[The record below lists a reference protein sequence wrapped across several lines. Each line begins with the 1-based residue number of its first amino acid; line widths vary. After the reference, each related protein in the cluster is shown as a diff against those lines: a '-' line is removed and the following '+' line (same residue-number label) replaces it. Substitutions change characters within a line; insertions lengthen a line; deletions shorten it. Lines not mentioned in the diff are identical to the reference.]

1 MTRQNHLLRS
11 LTALAAGTGLL
22 ILVFIGSLSIGAVHI
37 PISEVFAWATGRLPD
52 TDLAARVLSGVRLP
66 RSLGAL
72 AIGVALGATGAS
84 LQGIYRTPIVDGHL
98 VGISAASGVGVAL
111 GYALAPNDAR
121 IAAAALLGAVAGASY
136 GLLSRWLDQVRR
148 GALVFVLVGI
158 AAGMTM
164 TAWTGLFVLAIDSPA
179 VPTLSFFIF
188 GSLAGITMTSLAIS
202 APLIL
207 LALGT
212 LWWIGPGVDLLS
224 LGEQQSIHLG
234 FDARRRVPM
243 ALAAIGVA
251 VGASVAL
258 GGVIGFIGL
267 VIPFGLRPIVGPS
280 QRKLIPV
287 SAVGGAIT
295 VLAFDVASRTLIA
308 PAEIPIGLLTAA
320 VGGPLLVWLVRS
332 EMLR

>member
-1 MTRQNHLLRS
+1 MTRQKHRLRFVTT
-11 LTALAAGTGLL
+11 LVVGIGLL
-22 ILVFIGSLSIGAVHI
+22 SVVFIGSLATGAVSI
-37 PISEVFAWATGRLPD
+37 PVTEVLAWATQRLPE
-52 TDLAARVLSGVRLP
+52 TDLAARVLSGIRLP
-66 RSLGAL
+66 RSLGAI
-72 AIGVALGATGAS
+72 AIGAALGATGAS

-98 VGISAASGVGVAL
+98 VGVSAASGVGVAL
-111 GYALAPNDAR
+111 GYALAPADAR

-136 GLLSRWLDQVRR
+136 GLLSRWLDQARL
-148 GALVFVLVGI
+148 GTLVLVLVGI

-164 TAWTGLFVLAIDSPA
+164 TAWTGLFVLAIDSPV

-202 APLIL
+202 VPLIL
-207 LALGT
+207 IALGL
-212 LWWIGPGVDLLS
+212 LWWLGPGVDLLS

-280 QRKLIPV
+280 QRMLIPV
-287 SAVGGAIT
+287 SAVGGAIA